1 LRMKCR
7 CTVLI
12 CTVPILIAVF
22 LCPVSAY
29 AAVPYE
35 SYNYD
40 YYEYVV
46 PSPAAYVPD
55 GIISGEELGVG
66 NFIEPSDFCVSD
78 DGKIYVSDT
87 GNHRIVIFNKDWS
100 VFRIIDTFDN
110 NGREDRFNKPA
121 GIYTNKEGRIYIA
134 DSENRRVVILDPGF
148 KVFRIIEK
156 PQSDILKEDFDF
168 VPLRV
173 GVDYADR
180 VFVICRNVFQG
191 ILSFDENGH
200 FYGFTGTIKVSVS
213 LADLLWRTLATKSQ
227 RKRQELFVPTEF
239 TGLDLDDDGF
249 IYTTNIDMSRKEP
262 IKRVNPKGEDVLK
275 KQPKKSVSGDI
286 DYLPVERRYGGPSQF
301 QDIVIRDKG
310 IYSAVDSRRGKVFT
324 YDHEGNLLY
333 IFGTLG
339 TQAGT
344 FKKPAAI
351 EELDGRILV
360 LDQERGL
367 ILPFRATRYGEL
379 INTAVGM
386 RYDGKDEE
394 AVRCWQEVL
403 KLDANFELAYVG
415 IGKSYLARKMNK
427 EAMEYFRLGMNRKFY
442 SIAYK
447 RYRNEVMKKN
457 MAVILTAGTVLVLL
471 YVICRTA
478 RKLRGRRKYRN
489 A

>member
-1 LRMKCR
+1 MKCR
-7 CTVLI
+7 CMVLI
-12 CTVPILIAVF
+12 VILTLLF
-22 LCPVSAY
+22 PVSSY

-40 YYEYVV
+40 YFEYVV
-46 PSPAAYVPD
+46 PSPAAYVSD
-55 GIISGEELGVG
+55 GIISGADLGVG

-87 GNHRIVIFNKDWS
+87 GNNRIVIFNNDWS
-100 VFRIIDTFDN
+100 VYRIIDTFEN
-110 NGREDRFNKPA
+110 NGGEDRFNKPA
-121 GIYTNKEGRIYIA
+121 GIYVNKKGRLYIA
-134 DSENRRVVILDPGF
+134 DSENRRVVILDPSS
-148 KVFRIIEK
+148 KVYQVIEK

-191 ILSFDENGH
+191 ILSFDEDGR

-213 LADLLWRTLATKSQ
+213 LADLLWRALSTKSQ

-249 IYTTNIDMSRKEP
+249 IYTTNIDMTRKEP

-286 DYLPVERRYGGPSQF
+286 YYLPVEMRYGGPSQF
-301 QDIVIRDKG
+301 QDIVVRDKG

-324 YDHEGNLLY
+324 YDYEGNLLY
-333 IFGTLG
+333 IFGSLG

-344 FKKPAAI
+344 FKRPAAI

-367 ILPFRATRYGEL
+367 ILPFRATKYGEL

-394 AVRCWQEVL
+394 AVRCWEEVL

-415 IGKSYLARKMNK
+415 IGKSYLARKMNR
-427 EAMEYFRLGMNRKFY
+427 EAMEYFRLGMNQRFY

-447 RYRNEVMKKN
+447 RYRNEVMKAN
-457 MAVILTAGTVLVLL
+457 MAFILTAVTILVLM
-471 YVICRTA
+471 YVVYRTV
-478 RKLRGRRKYRN
+478 RKLRARGKKYRD

>member
-1 LRMKCR
+1 MKCR
-7 CTVLI
+7 CIVLI
-12 CTVPILIAVF
+12 LILTF
-22 LCPVSAY
+22 LYPASSY
-29 AAVPYE
+29 AAAPYE

-55 GIISGEELGVG
+55 GIISGADLGVG
-66 NFIEPSDFCVSD
+66 SFVEPSDFCISG

-87 GNHRIVIFNKDWS
+87 GNNRIVIFNNNWS
-100 VFRIIDTFDN
+100 VYRIIDAFEN
-110 NGREDRFNKPA
+110 NGSEDRFNKPA
-121 GIYTNKEGRIYIA
+121 GIYVNKSGRIYIA
-134 DSENRRVVILDPGF
+134 DSENRRVVILDPSF
-148 KVFRIIEK
+148 EVYRIIGK

-173 GVDYADR
+173 GVDYANR

-191 ILSFDENGH
+191 ILSFDEDGH

-213 LADLLWRTLATKSQ
+213 LADLLWRALATKTQ
-227 RKRQELFVPTEF
+227 RRRQELFVPTEF

-275 KQPKKSVSGDI
+275 KQPKKTVSGDI
-286 DYLPVERRYGGPSQF
+286 YYLPVERRYGGPSQF
-301 QDIVIRDKG
+301 QDIVVRDKG

-339 TQAGT
+339 TQVGT
-344 FKKPAAI
+344 FKRPVAI

-360 LDQERGL
+360 LDQERSL
-367 ILPFRATRYGEL
+367 ILPFRVTRYGEL
-379 INTAVGM
+379 INNAVGM

-394 AVRCWQEVL
+394 AVSCWQEVL

-415 IGKSYLARKMNK
+415 IGKSYLAKKMNR

-447 RYRNEVMKKN
+447 RYRNEVMKDN
-457 MAVILTAGTVLVLL
+457 MAVILTAGTILVLL
-471 YVICRTA
+471 YIIYRTA
-478 RKLRGRRKYRN
+478 RKLRARGKYRN